1 MQCFAKIKCYSVVY
15 FNLTSFSD
23 HKIYKI
29 RMAVDGSIIHC
40 ARFAINFHWRHFDLL
55 KNNCQIVAISFFF
68 FLFFI
73 DYEDKGGIRFFLA
86 GRVSPPPRVAA
97 SYFSDVFSY
106 FWWVSF
112 DPSKLQG
119 FVMPFCRDKRSLD
132 TWLDDGR
139 TRRRNKTLSLAR
151 WTQK

>member
-1 MQCFAKIKCYSVVY
+1 MKCYSVVY
-15 FNLTSFSD
+15 FNLTWFLD
-23 HKIYKI
+23 HKTYKI
-29 RMAVDGSIIHC
+29 RMAVDASIIHC
-40 ARFAINFHWRHFDLL
+40 TCFAINFHWRHFNLL
-55 KNNCQIVAISFFF
+55 KNNCRIAAISSFFS
-68 FLFFI
+68 I
-73 DYEDKGGIRFFLA
+73 DYEDKRGIRFFLA
-86 GRVSPPPRVAA
+86 VRVSPPPRVAA

-119 FVMPFCRDKRSLD
+119 FVMPFCRDKRSPD

-139 TRRRNKTLSLAR
+139 TRRRNKTPWLAR